1 MATPYIQGDS
11 SLVPDH
17 VNITDIT
24 PFLDGG
30 TDQDDYRIRY
40 RREILTILL
49 DSAEALPTS
58 LNPSQG
64 IWMAEANHRSLAMLQ
79 LLLLLNR
86 PIHEYHG
93 RERFYVQEYENAKRL
108 ARVYRLLDACCESN
122 LVPCEAVIHGIIN
135 GLVKVFNV
143 TNGVVDLKF
152 YSKSL
157 NLKANKRRALALLI
171 SKLVVDMLKDGA
183 KRLIAG
189 RLILSF
195 LRVDRRQMFIRI
207 ETSCPILESLSS
219 PGYDIVCA
227 LSGVLASEILCGK
240 GTTGG
245 TYVELLIPLESQHD
259 LINRPKDYGRY
270 FRDTLPK
277 TYGKKIRLEVRD

>member
-17 VNITDIT
+17 VNITDII

-40 RREILTILL
+40 RREILAILL
-49 DSAEALPTS
+49 ESTESLPTS
-58 LNPSQG
+58 LNLSQG
-64 IWMAEANHRSLAMLQ
+64 VWVAEANHRSLAMLQ

-93 RERFYVQEYENAKRL
+93 RKKFYVKEYENAKRL
-108 ARVYRLLDACCESN
+108 VRVYRLLDACCESN
-122 LVPCEAVIHGIIN
+122 FVPCEAVIRGIIN
-135 GLVKVFNV
+135 GLVTVFNV
-143 TNGVVDLKF
+143 TNGIVDLKV
-152 YSKSL
+152 YCRQL

-171 SKLVVDMLKDGA
+171 SKLVIDMLKDGA

-195 LRVDRRQMFIRI
+195 ARVERRKMFVRI
-207 ETSCPILESLSS
+207 ETSCPILESFSS

-227 LSGVLASEILCGK
+227 LSGVLASEILCGEGK
-240 GTTGG
+240 IGG

-259 LINRPKDYGRY
+259 LINQPKDYDRY
-270 FRDTLPK
+270 FRDAT
-277 TYGKKIRLEVRD
+277 

>member
-30 TDQDDYRIRY
+30 ADEGDYRIRY
-40 RREILTILL
+40 RREILAILL
-49 DSAEALPTS
+49 DATESLPAS
-58 LNPSQG
+58 LSSSQG
-64 IWMAEANHRSLAMLQ
+64 VWMAEANHRSLAMLQ

-86 PIHEYHG
+86 PTHEYHG
-93 RERFYVQEYENAKRL
+93 REKFYFKEYENAKRL
-108 ARVYRLLDACCESN
+108 VRVYRSLDSCYESN

-135 GLVKVFNV
+135 GLVTVFNV
-143 TNGVVDLKF
+143 TNGIVDLKV

-195 LRVDRRQMFIRI
+195 ARAERGQMFIRI
-207 ETSCPILESLSS
+207 ETSCPILESFSS
-219 PGYDIVCA
+219 PGYDVVCA
-227 LSGVLASEILCGK
+227 LSGVLASEILCGEGK
-240 GTTGG
+240 TGG

-259 LINRPKDYGRY
+259 LVNRPKDIGRY
-270 FRDTLPK
+270 FRDAA
-277 TYGKKIRLEVRD
+277 

>member
-1 MATPYIQGDS
+1 MATRYIQGDS
-11 SLVPDH
+11 NLVPDH

-30 TDQDDYRIRY
+30 ADQDDYRVRY
-40 RREILTILL
+40 RREILAILL
-49 DSAEALPTS
+49 DGAESLPTGLS
-58 LNPSQG
+58 PSQG
-64 IWMAEANHRSLAMLQ
+64 VWMAEANHRSLAMLQ

-86 PIHEYHG
+86 PIHKYHG
-93 RERFYVQEYENAKRL
+93 REKFYVKEYENAKRL
-108 ARVYRLLDACCESN
+108 VRVYRSLDACCESN

-135 GLVKVFNV
+135 GLVTVFNV
-143 TNGVVDLKF
+143 TNGIVDLKV
-152 YSKSL
+152 YIRSL
-157 NLKANKRRALALLI
+157 NLKADKRRALALLI

-195 LRVDRRQMFIRI
+195 ARVERRQMFIRI
-207 ETSCPILESLSS
+207 ETSCPILESFSS

-227 LSGVLASEILCGK
+227 LSGVLASEILCGEGK
-240 GTTGG
+240 TGG

-259 LINRPKDYGRY
+259 LINRPKDCGRY
-270 FRDTLPK
+270 FRDAT
-277 TYGKKIRLEVRD
+277 